1 MSNDYLITIDGKHKT
16 GDNIE
21 TVSLTTL
28 GNYTK
33 HDGMSCITYTETPAT
48 GFDGDV
54 TTLTVED
61 GRRATLE
68 RTGKTNSKLIMEKG
82 QKYMCHYDTGYGNI
96 MIGIFAD
103 IIDNNLDHDGGQ
115 VRLRY
120 TLDMN
125 SNALSTN
132 ELNITVKE
140 NSPHA

>member
-1 MSNDYLITIDGKHKT
+1 MNNDYLITIDGKHKT
-16 GDNIE
+16 GDNTE

-33 HDGMSCITYTETPAT
+33 RDGKFYISYHETSAT
-48 GFDGDV
+48 GFDGDI

-61 GRRATLE
+61 ELRATLE
-68 RTGKTNSKLIMEKG
+68 RTGKTNSKLVMEKG
-82 QKYMCHYDTGYGNI
+82 QKYMCHYDTGYGNM

-103 IIDNNLDHDGGQ
+103 IIDNHLGHDGGK

-125 SNALSTN
+125 SNAISTN

-140 NSPHA
+140 NFPHA